1 MPDTPP
7 DPKRDDAQDKA
18 LDALRATVTAQGT
31 SITTLETRWTI
42 VAAIVGFVAIVA
54 VSAVNGMLT
63 ARDAVQATTLRIAA
77 LERAQTDA
85 AASAHER
92 DADDRR
98 TTEALVRLTVTVESL
113 RAQVA
118 DLTSELRARETAP
131 MRPVGR

>member
-1 MPDTPP
+1 MTTPV
-7 DPKRDDAQDKA
+7 DPARDDAQDKA
-18 LDALRATVTAQGT
+18 LDVLRATVTAQGT

-85 AASAHER
+85 ATSARER

-118 DLTSELRARETAP
+118 DLTSELRARESSAP
-131 MRPVGR
+131 RPAGH